1 MNKKILH
8 TLKSTDRHTHTLSLS
23 HTHTHHATMP
33 RRKGNAVQGSGWA
46 AGGAAS
52 SKPSHK
58 MKHRGEKKGQ
68 KSPPSPSSPGGEG
81 PFWTQALSVL
91 PAGSAVA
98 IVRMVGSL
106 CPVTKAHVDCFQH
119 ARRILLGEQGASAP
133 KVDTP
138 YAECIGIMSLNSD
151 KHVDKKV
158 QAKGQRPISYR
169 DRHLLIEMVGV
180 K

>member
-1 MNKKILH
+1 
-8 TLKSTDRHTHTLSLS
+8 
-23 HTHTHHATMP
+23 MP